1 MSESQTGRAVEA
13 VVFDVGRVLYRW
25 DLRIL
30 FEQLIEDEERLE
42 FLLSE
47 VVTEQWHFQHDAG
60 RPLGD
65 MVPERQAQFPDYADA
80 LNAYR
85 TRFNETIPGPV
96 PGSLEIVRE
105 LHERDVPLYAITNF
119 GAEFWDGFRPTAPIF
134 DLFREIVVSGKERIA
149 KPDDRIFALAAR
161 RFGHDPDKMLF
172 IDDNAANIAAARTL
186 GWQVHHFL
194 DASRLRNDLKAR
206 GLLLP
211 E

>member
-30 FEQLIEDEERLE
+30 FEQLIDDEEQLE

-65 MVPERQAQFPDYADA
+65 MVPERQAQFPGYADA
-80 LNAYR
+80 LDAYR

-194 DASRLRNDLKAR
+194 DASRLRNDLEAR

>member
-30 FEQLIEDEERLE
+30 FEQLIKDEKRLE

-80 LNAYR
+80 LDAYR

-105 LHERDVPLYAITNF
+105 LHEGDVPLYAITNF

-134 DLFREIVVSGKERIA
+134 DLFLDIVVSGKEMIA
-149 KPDDRIFALAAR
+149 KPDERIFTLAAQ
-161 RFGHDPDKMLF
+161 RFRHDPDKMLF
-172 IDDNAANIAAARTL
+172 IDDNAANIAAARAL

-206 GLLLP
+206 GLLPP